1 MEALNHLADIKSTS
15 VSLLAIELELCQA
28 SGAIRF
34 WLVEFLIDK
43 KRAFQRVPPDLC
55 SSGPEQALSRS
66 HLLRNPLTESFAHS
80 TMAADPVTKTTVDSL
95 LNYGVDDDDDP
106 FKDIDASLAIRSTT
120 RDDKAILSPRKRS
133 AADADI
139 LGLDEEVQIKK
150 KRKPVAKL
158 DEARLVFPLFYSIS
172 NFITIVLRNV
182 TSADSSPRPASQNS
196 APWRAAGS
204 RRSSG

>member
-1 MEALNHLADIKSTS
+1 
-15 VSLLAIELELCQA
+15 
-28 SGAIRF
+28 
-34 WLVEFLIDK
+34 
-43 KRAFQRVPPDLC
+43 
-55 SSGPEQALSRS
+55 
-66 HLLRNPLTESFAHS
+66 
-80 TMAADPVTKTTVDSL
+80 MAADPVTKTTVDSL
-95 LNYGVDDDDDP
+95 LNYGVDDHDDDP

-172 NFITIVLRNV
+172 NSITILLR
-182 TSADSSPRPASQNS
+182 T
-196 APWRAAGS
+196 
-204 RRSSG
+204 